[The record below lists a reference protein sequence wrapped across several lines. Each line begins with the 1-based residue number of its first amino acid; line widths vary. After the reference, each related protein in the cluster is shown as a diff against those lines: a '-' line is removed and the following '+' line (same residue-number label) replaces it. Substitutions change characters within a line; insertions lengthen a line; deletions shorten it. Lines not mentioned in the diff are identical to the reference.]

1 MNFFKIYIF
10 LVLIAV
16 SKIANAEGQ
25 YTAKIAVVDIESVL
39 ENSLAINNIK
49 KSINA
54 LSQNIQTDISQ
65 QEKDLRIREQELLEL
80 KTTLTEEK
88 FEVLVTKFNKNVSNT
103 KRSIQSRKSA
113 LEQAHLQAI
122 EEVNKKIM
130 FIIGEIAKEHG
141 IDVVLPSS
149 QVLYV
154 TNELNLTFEVIS
166 KLNDSLK
173 EVQINY
179 KKFLKR

>member
-1 MNFFKIYIF
+1 MNFLKICIF
-10 LVLIAV
+10 LVLIVV
-16 SKIANAEGQ
+16 SKIANAETK
-25 YTAKIAVVDIESVL
+25 YTAKFAVVDIESVL
-39 ENSLAINNIK
+39 ENSLAINSIK

-80 KTTLTEEK
+80 KKTLTEEK
-88 FEVLVTKFNKNVSNT
+88 FEVLVTKFNKNVKNT
-103 KRSIQSRKSA
+103 KRSMQSRKSA